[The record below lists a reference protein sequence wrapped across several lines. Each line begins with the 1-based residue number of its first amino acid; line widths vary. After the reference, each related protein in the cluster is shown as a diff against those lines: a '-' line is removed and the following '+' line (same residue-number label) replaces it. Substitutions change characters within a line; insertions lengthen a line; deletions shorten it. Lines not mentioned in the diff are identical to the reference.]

1 MSLASRI
8 IESNPKSVTYR
19 IGNNS
24 GSFLGI
30 GFQGKGGT
38 ILQWQLGFNLSPQEV
53 AWKRNHQDVY
63 ELMMSNTPAKHQ
75 LLIACMLAKRGLANS
90 LLAVYPNLINQF
102 DAEDQQLMAK
112 ACW

>member
-1 MSLASRI
+1 
-8 IESNPKSVTYR
+8 
-19 IGNNS
+19 
-24 GSFLGI
+24 
-30 GFQGKGGT
+30 
-38 ILQWQLGFNLSPQEV
+38 
-53 AWKRNHQDVY
+53 
-63 ELMMSNTPAKHQ
+63 MSNTPAKHQ